1 MRERSRQQEQGVK
14 GPIAIRC
21 SRNIQKP
28 AELWEEDDMKDQGI
42 TGTQTTHTV
51 DASLT
56 LRPTEATGIQSRG
69 VSPAN
74 TRSLVQ
80 LFPWTVSN
88 SAQSRLSSSPSLGSN
103 WKGQTPSTAGV
114 TPPHGDAV

>member
-1 MRERSRQQEQGVK
+1 MRGHSRQQEQGVK

-51 DASLT
+51 DANLT

-80 LFPWTVSN
+80 LFPWTVS
-88 SAQSRLSSSPSLGSN
+88 SFAQSRLSSELIPESGF
-103 WKGQTPSTAGV
+103 
-114 TPPHGDAV
+114 